1 MVVLKSVKDF
11 PKNLASLIHGLL
23 IQIWES
29 GMNKLMAHN
38 IFKGSCG
45 VGVDKDCLGLVN
57 TQAIILVSIGSS
69 SIAVAIL
76 PAFAINLNT
85 SNLMEF
91 HRLNETMIYIHT
103 DAHIAPMISCWNVDI
118 VR

>member
-1 MVVLKSVKDF
+1 
-11 PKNLASLIHGLL
+11 
-23 IQIWES
+23 
-29 GMNKLMAHN
+29 
-38 IFKGSCG
+38 
-45 VGVDKDCLGLVN
+45 
-57 TQAIILVSIGSS
+57 VSIGSS